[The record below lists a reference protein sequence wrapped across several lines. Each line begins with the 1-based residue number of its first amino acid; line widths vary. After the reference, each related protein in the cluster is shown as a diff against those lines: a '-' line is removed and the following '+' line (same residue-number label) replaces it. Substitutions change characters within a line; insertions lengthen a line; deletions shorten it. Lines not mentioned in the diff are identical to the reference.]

1 MRLSNLA
8 LEEMT
13 EALGRGWEKRDS
25 RSAMILQ
32 QERAGLSFKVD
43 AEEIAAI
50 LRDNAN
56 R

>member
-1 MRLSNLA
+1 MRRTCPKPPSFSA
-8 LEEMT
+8 
-13 EALGRGWEKRDS
+13 RRDS

-32 QERAGLSFKVD
+32 QERSGLDFKVD
-43 AEEIAAI
+43 KDEIAAI